1 MTLSSVSHPWR
12 VLFFSVML
20 SVLFIGAYIPAVG
33 QAAGPWHFE
42 LHFLAF
48 GLVGVVT
55 TWALSRLSWR
65 WHCLLIVMIPLGHEI
80 CEIWG
85 HHHGLETMDV
95 MVDILGGLTG
105 ILLTQIAN
113 RVYQH

>member
-1 MTLSSVSHPWR
+1 MYLSSVSHPWR
-12 VLFFSVML
+12 LLTFSVML
-20 SVLFIGAYIPAVG
+20 SVLFAGAYVPAVG

-105 ILLTQIAN
+105 ILLAQILM
-113 RVYQH
+113 RVGHH